1 MPAMFI
7 GHFALGFAAKRVV
20 PRVSLGMLF
29 AASQLA
35 DLLWP
40 VLLVAGVEEVRID
53 PGNTPFTPLDFVHY
67 PWSHSLVMLVV
78 WGAVL
83 GAAYRGIAGGRR
95 SFVALSVLVVS
106 HWALDWATHRAD
118 MPLYPGGPM
127 YGLGLW
133 YSVPATILV
142 ETLLY
147 AAGLYIYLR
156 ATRPRDGAGRWGIWA
171 LAGTLFVIYLANV
184 FAGAPPSVN
193 AISVAGIAGGVL
205 LTAWAWW
212 ADRRRQ
218 PVRP

>member
-7 GHFALGFAAKRVV
+7 GHFALGFAAKRAV
-20 PRVSLGMLF
+20 PRVSLAMLF

-40 VLLVAGVEEVRID
+40 SLLVAGVEEVRID

-67 PWSHSLVMLVV
+67 PWSHSLVMLAI
-78 WGAVL
+78 WGVVL

-95 SFVALSVLVVS
+95 SFVVLSTLVVS
-106 HWALDWATHRAD
+106 HWLLDWVSHRAD
-118 MPLYPGGPM
+118 MPIYPGGPT

-133 YSVPATILV
+133 YSVPGTIVV

-147 AAGLYIYLR
+147 AAGLAVYLR
-156 ATRPRDGAGRWGIWA
+156 ATRPRDAAGRWAIWT
-171 LAGTLFVIYLANV
+171 LAGSLVVIYVGNVLA
-184 FAGAPPSVN
+184 GPPPSVS
-193 AISVAGIAGGVL
+193 AISAAGIAGGVL

-212 ADRRRQ
+212 ADRHRQ